1 MKRVLSMLTLGSLS
15 ASLFAQQTPTPPVA
29 PAPRATLTADQATN
43 VLKQL
48 AELERTILQQ
58 RGTNLG
64 SVIQKLRTAA
74 SSDAAAISFIEDC
87 DKLVNVERKD
97 ADREEARKIEQ
108 KAEPRHSQ

>member
-1 MKRVLSMLTLGSLS
+1 MLTVSLLS

-74 SSDAAAISFIEDC
+74 SSDAAAITPAANAGAESVLPAATWKSETPCSTRFIRAIAAVM
-87 DKLVNVERKD
+87 LM
-97 ADREEARKIEQ
+97 
-108 KAEPRHSQ
+108 SS